1 MYHMDSNKL
10 TFEGA
15 GTVKIDDK
23 NHPFTFKYYK
33 VQLLESTS
41 GETGSAVGSNIYY
54 YNIIICFGWKVWF
67 ENFRI
72 QKKKKFRTE
81 QLLKNKMAFIN
92 KYIYVLNLVYYIS
105 I

>member
-1 MYHMDSNKL
+1 MESASVELTQIRIYHILDSITYYFSLFSSSYIYHVDSNKL

-41 GETGSAVGSNIYY
+41 GETGSAVGSNI
-54 YNIIICFGWKVWF
+54 IS
-67 ENFRI
+67 
-72 QKKKKFRTE
+72 
-81 QLLKNKMAFIN
+81 LLSFFFS
-92 KYIYVLNLVYYIS
+92 LS
-105 I
+105 HH